1 MNKYIAL
8 SLFILFAL
16 GCQEDSII
24 ETSSEELSDPVIVE
38 STLLEG
44 KVTSIS
50 NEGLS
55 DVVVDLFQSSEHI
68 GQVITDGNGSYT
80 SEGIAIL
87 PDVEVTLKYSKEEYI
102 LKQRRVNIQTTR
114 VTSDVTLAL
123 EAEVNSRIDQEIIA
137 DAADTSLVRVFGYCL
152 LQDGTPVPGVS
163 CTALWEYDCF
173 GTNTL
178 FLSKAFRD
186 ISDQDGY
193 FECYVEKDIEILFDA
208 ELWRFPIGVDSA
220 SQFFRTDCI
229 EPFSLSEPVGP
240 DCTGSHG
247 FISLG
252 NIIEDTE
259 VEMRDDIVFE
269 ELKSLVTGRA
279 VRCDGSP
286 ATRGDILAN
295 LGFLLAVSTEEA
307 YEFGPNGEFEI
318 LLETCPYDG
327 NEELFV
333 SIGIEDTEAFLSGS
347 KRQTYAETVDI
358 GEVVLCIDERDYPD
372 EFEFS
377 FGNDIPVEFPSGG
390 DSKNSEAGEL
400 VTSFSFKQGDLKE
413 TIFLAIDDVKL
424 GENSI
429 RWIRYWRS
437 ERQSSGVYQV
447 IETWFSYDEPTT
459 LIADIT
465 DIDGRWITGTLIGE
479 LSTITTPSQN
489 VNCSFR
495 IFDKGN

>member
-87 PDVEVTLKYSKEEYI
+87 PDIEVTLKFSKEEYI

-193 FECYVEKDIEILFDA
+193 FECYVEKGIEILFDA

-240 DCTGSHG
+240 DCTGSRG

-259 VEMRDDIVFE
+259 VEMRDYIVFE
-269 ELKSLVTGRA
+269 ELGIGAMDFVPLTGSIEVAEDNEQLVFSNLSSFQFFTPIFRNISLGIGIDYEQIQSRFEGTDIVITEENVALDSAIIIAGAEPIYLPGERILTTTTTTEFNVTNRSHLWSLPISLQY
-279 VRCDGSP
+279 D
-286 ATRGDILAN
+286 
-295 LGFLLAVSTEEA
+295 FLLSQQSTIQ
-307 YEFGPNGEFEI
+307 FGITSAFRFSTKLNGYFRDPDNLISKVENSPDI
-318 LLETCPYDG
+318 ISYSG
-327 NEELFV
+327 
-333 SIGIEDTEAFLSGS
+333 LSRMDIS
-347 KRQTYAETVDI
+347 LRYARKFN
-358 GEVVLCIDERDYPD
+358 GGL
-372 EFEFS
+372 EFS
-377 FGNDIPVEFPSGG
+377 CGLNYSNATNPLYSVANRSGILY
-390 DSKNSEAGEL
+390 DKEYEA
-400 VTSFSFKQGDLKE
+400 
-413 TIFLAIDDVKL
+413 IRFLL
-424 GENSI
+424 G
-429 RWIRYWRS
+429 IRY
-437 ERQSSGVYQV
+437 
-447 IETWFSYDEPTT
+447 T
-459 LIADIT
+459 L
-465 DIDGRWITGTLIGE
+465 R
-479 LSTITTPSQN
+479 
-489 VNCSFR
+489 
-495 IFDKGN
+495 